1 MELVNDFTVNAP
13 IGETWATLTDL
24 EKIAPC
30 MPGAQLTEIEG
41 ETYRGLVKVKVGP
54 ITAQFKGQA
63 HFLERDEDAH
73 RAALKA
79 EGRDTGGKGNASAVI
94 TAQLASV
101 TDASTKVVVTTDL
114 TITGKVAQ
122 FGRGALADVSDK
134 LLKQFVHNLE
144 TTVLNEPI
152 DGTEPAIAEIS
163 GAAATTSAATTSAA
177 TTSAD
182 AASPVAD
189 TAAPVADTAVPVDD
203 AAMDPSTSGAPT
215 AAAYASAA
223 AAATSAATSAPTVRT
238 IEGKPVEPINLLETA
253 GGTVLKRL
261 VPLGLLAIVVFV
273 LLRRR
278 RS

>member
-94 TAQLASV
+94 TAQLVSV
-101 TDASTKVVVTTDL
+101 TDASTKVTVTSDL

-152 DGTEPAIAEIS
+152 GGAEPAIAETS
-163 GAAATTSAATTSAA
+163 DAAATTSAETRLR
-177 TTSAD
+177 
-182 AASPVAD
+182 SPRRLR
-189 TAAPVADTAVPVDD
+189 
-203 AAMDPSTSGAPT
+203 APT
-215 AAAYASAA
+215 RRRSRRPRAQ
-223 AAATSAATSAPTVRT
+223 PPRT
-238 IEGKPVEPINLLETA
+238 RPP
-253 GGTVLKRL
+253 
-261 VPLGLLAIVVFV
+261 
-273 LLRRR
+273 RRR
-278 RS
+278 RRRPRPRRR